1 MDEVAAKVDGGRC
14 RAPQHLPAIFGGTS
28 SSRMDHAHVL
38 ALYASFAG
46 DRLTFLYS
54 GSFHD
59 EHTAR
64 LIALQED
71 HLEQEGAPRPARGKL
86 AFVMVEA
93 YQNIVRHRVKD
104 EGLLHGPGRSVF
116 LLRSTS
122 EAHEVTAINAV
133 RQEDEEKLR
142 VGLERLD
149 GMDLQQLKQVFL
161 RGLQNEE
168 RTDRGGAGLGLI
180 EMARRTGNPLRYAF
194 APIDA
199 QHRLFSLQV
208 LVGAQR
214 AWRSTGP
221 DLFELQRIVY
231 TQGISLICRGRT
243 PASVQEGLLR
253 MIDRDLDD
261 DRALAERAKHA
272 YLLITGAM
280 ADMAVAEEGPMVVV
294 AISPARITIS
304 VGAPMAAAE
313 VQRVIHLVRNVNAL
327 DAPGLQRRYR
337 DILLGRVE
345 TVGGLELSLMDL
357 ARRSTGEVR
366 CSELVWSGSPFVVL
380 EVDV

>member
-1 MDEVAAKVDGGRC
+1 
-14 RAPQHLPAIFGGTS
+14 
-28 SSRMDHAHVL
+28 MDHAHVL
-38 ALYASFAG
+38 ALYARFAG

-71 HLEQEGAPRPARGKL
+71 HLEQEGASRASRGKL

-104 EGLLHGPGRSVF
+104 EALLSGSGRSIF
-116 LLRSTS
+116 LLRSAA

-133 RQEDEEKLR
+133 RREDEQKLR
-142 VGLERLD
+142 AGLEGLE

-194 APIDA
+194 APIDVR
-199 QHRLFSLQV
+199 HRLFALQV
-208 LVGAQR
+208 LVGAPK
-214 AWRSTGP
+214 AWRSAGP
-221 DLFELQRIVY
+221 DLFDLQRIVIAN
-231 TQGISLICRGRT
+231 GISLICRGRT

-280 ADMAVAEEGPMVVV
+280 ADMAVGDEGPMVVV
-294 AISPARITIS
+294 AISHTRITIT
-304 VGAPMAAAE
+304 VGAPMAPAE
-313 VQRVIHLVRNVNAL
+313 SQRVMVLVKAVNDL

-357 ARRSTGEVR
+357 ARRSTGDVR
-366 CSELVWSGSPFVVL
+366 CSALDRNGSPFIVL

>member
-1 MDEVAAKVDGGRC
+1 
-14 RAPQHLPAIFGGTS
+14 
-28 SSRMDHAHVL
+28 MDHAHVL
-38 ALYASFAG
+38 ALYESFAG

-71 HLEQEGAPRPARGKL
+71 HLEQEGASRAVRGKL

-104 EGLLHGPGRSVF
+104 ERLLKGLGRSVF
-116 LLRSTS
+116 LLRSSS

-133 RQEDEEKLR
+133 KHEDEEKLR
-142 VGLERLD
+142 AGLERLD

-194 APIDA
+194 APIDDD
-199 QHRLFSLQV
+199 HKLFSLQV
-208 LVGAQR
+208 LIGAPR
-214 AWRSTGP
+214 DWRSTGA
-221 DLFELQRIVY
+221 DLFDLQRTVSTY
-231 TQGISLICRGRT
+231 GISLICRGRA
-243 PASVQEGLLR
+243 PAAVQENLLR

-261 DRALAERAKHA
+261 DRARAERAKHA

-280 ADMAVAEEGPMVVV
+280 ADMVVAEEGPMVVV
-294 AISPARITIS
+294 AIAGARITIT
-304 VGAPMAAAE
+304 VAAPLAANE
-313 VQRVIHLVRNVNAL
+313 LQRVVHTVQTVSGL

-345 TVGGLELSLMDL
+345 TAGGLELSLMDL
-357 ARRSTGEVR
+357 ARRSMGGVR
-366 CSELVWSGSPFVVL
+366 CGEHIWKGSPFVVL